1 VTEKPD
7 ADRVA
12 QRTLERTTLV
22 ATESVPTSDFGA
34 DQQRAFDLAGTIAL
48 PSPFPAFGRLLVV
61 RVARPKTVTSQ
72 NPTQG
77 NNPEDNASYILK
89 LVQTVSEKLLVTRFV
104 SPGDVR
110 SARVVAGAA
119 STADPNSWQ
128 LIDGNELR
136 AELLKIDWGNAAKE
150 ERSSH
155 ELELYAAA
163 VLYVP
168 ESVQVLVRLEFGLPA
183 ALSVENAL
191 YTIPQGLTDQE
202 ARDWSKDGFPFHPR
216 EDACRG
222 SGGPHPSALQFR
234 PHDQSCRGSRL

>member
-1 VTEKPD
+1 VTEIPG

-12 QRTLERTTLV
+12 PRFLERTTLL
-22 ATESVPTSDFGA
+22 ATEFVPTSDFGA

-48 PSPFPAFGRLLVV
+48 PSPFPACGRLLIV
-61 RVARPKTVTSQ
+61 RVARPKAVTGQ
-72 NPTQG
+72 KPAQG
-77 NNPEDNASYILK
+77 KKAEDNASYILK
-89 LVQTVSEKLLVTRFV
+89 LVQAVSEKLLVTRFV
-104 SPGDVR
+104 SPDDVR
-110 SARVVAGAA
+110 SVRVVAGAA
-119 STADPNSWQ
+119 NTADPNSWN
-128 LIDGNELR
+128 LIDGAELR

-150 ERSSH
+150 EHGSH

-202 ARDWSKDGFPFHPR
+202 GRDWSKDALPFHPR
-216 EDACRG
+216 EDACPG
-222 SGGPHPSALQFR
+222 GGGPHVSGLQFR